1 MIERKFEIAAAD
13 GTSDAIL
20 YAPDSGSY
28 PGLLFY
34 TDIFGI
40 RPANQGMA
48 QRIAEQGYAVMMP
61 NVLYRYGKPPFTDAN
76 FKWGEPD
83 SMKIIHGLFG
93 ALTGAMMEKDAP
105 RYVEALLQQ
114 KEVSGSG
121 ASAGAGAT
129 NKKVAVA
136 GYCFTGAM
144 SLRTAAVAADHVAAA
159 ASFHGSQLV
168 TEAADSPHSRVPQVK
183 GELYF
188 GHAVEDQSM
197 PPAAVEKLN
206 DTLKVWGGRY
216 DSEVYED
223 ALHGWTVPGRDVYN
237 EKQAERA
244 HGKLLDL
251 LKRNL

>member
-1 MIERKFEIAAAD
+1 MIERKFEIIAGD
-13 GTSDAIL
+13 GTADAIL
-20 YAPDSGSY
+20 YAPGNGSY

-34 TDIFGI
+34 TDIFGV

-61 NVLYRYGKPPFTDAN
+61 NVFYRYGKPPFADAN

-105 RYVEALLQQ
+105 VYVETLLQQ
-114 KEVSGSG
+114 EEVSGG
-121 ASAGAGAT
+121 
-129 NKKVAVA
+129 KIAVV

-144 SLRTAAVAADHVAAA
+144 ALRTAAVVPDLVAAA
-159 ASFHGSQLV
+159 ASFHGGQLV
-168 TEAADSPHSRVPQVK
+168 TDAPDSPHSRVPQVK

-188 GHAVEDQSM
+188 GHAVQDQSM
-197 PPAAVEKLN
+197 PPDAIEKLN
-206 DTLKVWGGRY
+206 DTLKAWDGRY
-216 DSEVYED
+216 DSEVYEG
-223 ALHGWTVPGRDVYN
+223 ALHGWTVRGRDVYN